1 MKNYLDKFMRVIVE
15 SEKKFDISSKNNK
28 ILNKLLYEYE
38 TLSLETYAPKGVN
51 KNVSDLL
58 LFENPDNFEIK
69 NEFD

>member
-38 TLSLETYAPKGVN
+38 VLSLETYAPKGVN
-51 KNVSDLL
+51 KNA
-58 LFENPDNFEIK
+58 
-69 NEFD
+69 

>member
-1 MKNYLDKFMRVIVE
+1 MRVIVE

-51 KNVSDLL
+51 KNA
-58 LFENPDNFEIK
+58 
-69 NEFD
+69 